1 MNKDIK
7 FYIPFE
13 GFYNSIYDS
22 EIDSVIDGEIEEGY
36 IENDDNIDY
45 NIIYNEMSEHI
56 FDTIE
61 ELFNDEF
68 DLFTENSF
76 FKYDGLSSPKYYNY
90 STDKIMAKCSP
101 EVYLTIL
108 NHFKDNDNV
117 IDYINKNSKSRDGFV
132 SFYDGYNEVIKD
144 PAIYLQYLFEWFVL
158 NEYRDEVI
166 QQSFDNINEVIY
178 NNL

>member
-1 MNKDIK
+1 MNKDIR

-13 GFYNSIYDS
+13 GFYNSVYDN
-22 EIDSVIDGEIEEGY
+22 EIEYIVNNEIEEGY

-45 NIIYNEMSEHI
+45 NIIHNEMSEHI

-68 DLFTENSF
+68 HLFTENGF
-76 FKYDGLSSPKYYNY
+76 FRYDGLSSPKYYNY
-90 STDKIMAKCSP
+90 STDKIKATCTP
-101 EVYLTIL
+101 GIYLTIF
-108 NHFKDNDNV
+108 NHFESNEDV
-117 IDYINKNSKSRDGFV
+117 INYIDESSKSRSGFV
-132 SFYDGYNEVIKD
+132 SFYNGYNEVIKD
-144 PAIYLQYLFEWFVL
+144 PAIYLQYLFQWFVL

>member
-1 MNKDIK
+1 MNTYIK

-22 EIDSVIDGEIEEGY
+22 EIEEIVNSEIEEGY

-45 NIIYNEMSEHI
+45 NIIYNKMSEHI
-56 FDTIE
+56 FDNIE

-68 DLFTENSF
+68 ELFTENGF
-76 FKYDGLSSPKYYNY
+76 LKYDGLSSPKYYNY
-90 STDKIMAKCSP
+90 STDKIKAICSP
-101 EVYLTIL
+101 EIYLTIF
-108 NHFKDNDNV
+108 NHFENNDEV

-158 NEYRDEVI
+158 NDYRDEVI
-166 QQSFDNINEVIY
+166 EKSFDNISEIIY